1 MSEPKPT
8 DHHQKMVLNRAR
20 RIGITVGGGILLI
33 VGIIAI
39 PYPGPGWLIVF
50 AALGIL
56 AQEYTWAKRLLV
68 YAKNHYDQ
76 FEAWVKQQGIM
87 VKIFLFLLTSTVV
100 VLTLWL
106 LNAYGLMNEWLNL
119 GQDWVESPLFNK

>member
-1 MSEPKPT
+1 MDAHEKKVSS
-8 DHHQKMVLNRAR
+8 RAR
-20 RIGITVGGGILLI
+20 KLGITIGGGTLLV

-56 AQEYTWAKRLLV
+56 AQEYPWARRTLKFARRQ
-68 YAKNHYDQ
+68 YDRWS
-76 FEAWVKQQGIM
+76 EWVKQQNWF
-87 VKIFLFLLTSTVV
+87 VRSLTFIATAIIV

-106 LNAYGLMNEWLNL
+106 LNAYGLMASWVSIDWPWLR
-119 GQDWVESPLFNK
+119 SPFFN